1 MSVGN
6 VLGATGLFL
15 VALVGITVLGGS
27 WYTVPEGA
35 RAVVTTNGAATS
47 VEEPGLH
54 FKWPLIQGAVDINVQ
69 NRTTVYENVLAYSR
83 DQQTAA
89 MTITVNYRLPPDQ
102 VLTIYSE
109 WGGEEGIVTRLLDR
123 QVLEEAK
130 TVFGRFNAATAIQE
144 RARLNLEVQQAIQE
158 AVQGPIIVESVQLEN
173 IDFSDAYEQS
183 IEQRMLAEVEVQRV
197 QQNAERERVQ
207 AEITV
212 IQAQAQADSTLAQAN
227 AEAEAIRIRGE
238 AEAAAIDAR
247 GQALKDNP
255 LLIEL
260 VQAERWNGALPTTML
275 PNSTVP
281 FMDMN

>member
-1 MSVGN
+1 MIKQTVG
-6 VLGATGLFL
+6 VVTMAVAGLA
-15 VALVGITVLGGS
+15 VISVLGGS

-47 VEEPGLH
+47 VAEPGLH
-54 FKWPLIQGAVDINVQ
+54 FKWPLVQGAVDINVQ
-69 NRTTVYENVLAYSR
+69 NRTTTYESVMAYSR
-83 DQQTAA
+83 DQQTATMA
-89 MTITVNYRLPPDQ
+89 ITVNYRLPPDQ

-109 WGGEEGIVTRLLDR
+109 WGGEEGIVSRLLDR

-144 RARLNLEVQQAIQE
+144 RARLNMEIQQAIQD
-158 AVQGPIIVESVQLEN
+158 AVRGPIIVESVQLEN

-212 IQAQAQADSTLAQAN
+212 IQAQAVADSTLAQAN

-238 AEAAAIDAR
+238 AEAAAIEAR
-247 GQALKDNP
+247 GRALRDNP
-255 LLIEL
+255 MLIDL
-260 VQAERWNGALPTTML
+260 VQAERWNGALPTTMI
-275 PNSTVP
+275 PDSTVP

>member
-1 MSVGN
+1 MN
-6 VLGATGLFL
+6 IKTGLSIAA
-15 VALVGITVLGGS
+15 VSISALMGITILAGS
-27 WYTVPEGA
+27 WYTVPEGS
-35 RAVVTTNGAATS
+35 RAVITTNGAATG
-47 VEEPGLH
+47 VAEPGLH
-54 FKWPLIQGAVDINVQ
+54 FKWPLIQSAVDINVQ

-83 DQQTAA
+83 DQQTAS
-89 MTITVNYRLPPDQ
+89 MSITVNYRLPPDQ
-102 VLTIYSE
+102 VLSIYSE
-109 WGGEEGIVTRLLDR
+109 WGGEAGIVSRLLDR
-123 QVLEEAK
+123 QVLEESK
-130 TVFGRFNAATAIQE
+130 TVFGRYNAATSIQE
-144 RARLNLEVQQAIQE
+144 RARLNIEVQQAIQD

-247 GQALKDNP
+247 GRALRDNP
-255 LLIEL
+255 LLINL
-260 VQAERWNGALPTTML
+260 VQAERWNGQLPTTVL
-275 PNSTVP
+275 PDTVIP
-281 FMDMN
+281 LLNN